1 MQYLREPYIIIN
13 LIFALLLVAI
23 FCYFGT
29 FSSTDAYPI
38 SAITRQTV
46 TSTGLQRALSELM
59 RGNLNTALQ
68 LNIYSLG
75 IFIFFITEL
84 LIRLIFSIIYIKT
97 DKKKKIIIADAIISI
112 ILFLSAFM
120 PMAIK
125 QIMLNI

>member
-13 LIFALLLVAI
+13 LTFASLLAAI
-23 FCYFGT
+23 FCYFGI
-29 FSSTDAYPI
+29 FSSADAYPI
-38 SAITRQTV
+38 SAITHQTV

-68 LNIYSLG
+68 LNIYSPG
-75 IFIFFITEL
+75 IFMFFIAEL
-84 LIRLIFSIIYIKT
+84 LTRLIFSIIYIKT
-97 DKKKKIIIADAIISI
+97 DKKKKIITADAIISI
-112 ILFLSAFM
+112 MLFLSAFM

>member
-1 MQYLREPYIIIN
+1 
-13 LIFALLLVAI
+13 
-23 FCYFGT
+23 
-29 FSSTDAYPI
+29 
-38 SAITRQTV
+38 
-46 TSTGLQRALSELM
+46 M

-97 DKKKKIIIADAIISI
+97 DKKKKIITADAIISI

-125 QIMLNI
+125 QMMLNI